1 LSRSECS
8 GLRCRWAERLWDA
21 LHNGVRQVPPGFV
34 RADAEAEQNDVASQ
48 TDNAEP
54 LPSALQSS
62 FHSTLHLNMA
72 QPAPP
77 PNPFLLA
84 ADNPTL
90 LLTHLATY
98 PALARS
104 QDATGYSLLHAAAS
118 YNHIPL
124 LRALIQT
131 YHVPP
136 NTLDNDGE
144 TALFVAETVNVAKCL
159 IEELGADWRIKNKEG
174 QTAREKIEEEG
185 EWVGVGAY
193 LRDVEAKAQ
202 SNPQQQ
208 QQEQLT
214 PKFDVKYETIEESPA
229 EPDPV
234 FKARI
239 ESLASRPDFEGEAAQ
254 RELRDLVAEAVRGHV
269 VSPGGEEESREGA
282 RRRKE

>member
-1 LSRSECS
+1 
-8 GLRCRWAERLWDA
+8 
-21 LHNGVRQVPPGFV
+21 
-34 RADAEAEQNDVASQ
+34 
-48 TDNAEP
+48 
-54 LPSALQSS
+54 
-62 FHSTLHLNMA
+62 MA
-72 QPAPP
+72 QPTPP

-90 LLTHLATY
+90 LLAHLTAH

-131 YHVPP
+131 YHVPA

-159 IEELGADWRIKNKEG
+159 IEELGADWRIRNKEG
-174 QTAREKIEEEG
+174 QTAREKIEDEG
-185 EWVGVGAY
+185 EWVAVGAY
-193 LRDVEAKAQ
+193 LREVEAKAQ
-202 SNPQQQ
+202 PSTNTQQQ
-208 QQEQLT
+208 QQPPQ
-214 PKFDVKYETIEESPA
+214 FDVKYETIEESATGAA

-239 ESLASRPDFEGEAAQ
+239 ESLASRPDFEGEASQ

-269 VSPGGEEESREGA
+269 VSPGGEEPREAA